1 MIERLCKLGLDCD
14 SSFTNFVLPRFKNQ
28 SQAELCDKY
37 LQSKGFIVRRV
48 DGYNLPDALRIT
60 VGDRNT
66 CESLASVI
74 EEFLVEQK

>member
-1 MIERLCKLGLDCD
+1 MSHFSTIKTKLRNKDQL
-14 SSFTNFVLPRFKNQ
+14 
-28 SQAELCDKY
+28 QAELCDKY

-60 VGDRNT
+60 VGDWST

-74 EEFLVEQK
+74 EEFLVRQK